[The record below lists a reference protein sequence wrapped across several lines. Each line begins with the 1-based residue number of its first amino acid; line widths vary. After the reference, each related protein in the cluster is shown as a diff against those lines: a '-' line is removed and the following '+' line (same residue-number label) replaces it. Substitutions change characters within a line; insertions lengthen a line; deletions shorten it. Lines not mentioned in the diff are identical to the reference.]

1 MHMVHEMQR
10 LRAEH
15 VALTTLSGFLLDL
28 VAAPRPPR
36 PTELA
41 AVRGMLR
48 DTLVRHLK
56 CEDWALYPRLKTSG
70 DPELAKLARDFVGE
84 MGYVADA
91 FAAYDARWTAERAAA
106 DWPGFCDETRA
117 VLGAVGARIAREDRE
132 LYPAADA
139 LALRRRHAARARE
152 RKAAAVRAAG

>member
-15 VALTTLSGFLLDL
+15 VALATLSGFLLEL
-28 VAAPRPPR
+28 VAAPEPPR

-56 CEDWALYPRLKTSG
+56 CEDWALYPRLKMSG
-70 DPELAKLARDFVGE
+70 DPDLAKLARDFVGE
-84 MGYVADA
+84 MGHVADA
-91 FAAYDARWTAERAAA
+91 FTAYDAGWSAERAAA

-117 VLGAVGARIAREDRE
+117 VLGAVEARIAREDRE
-132 LYPAADA
+132 LYPAADT
-139 LALRRRHAARARE
+139 LALRRRSAALARGRKPAARA
-152 RKAAAVRAAG
+152 AG

>member
-1 MHMVHEMQR
+1 
-10 LRAEH
+10 
-15 VALTTLSGFLLDL
+15 
-28 VAAPRPPR
+28 
-36 PTELA
+36 
-41 AVRGMLR
+41 
-48 DTLVRHLK
+48 
-56 CEDWALYPRLKTSG
+56 
-70 DPELAKLARDFVGE
+70 
-84 MGYVADA
+84 MGHVADA

-152 RKAAAVRAAG
+152 RKAVAVRAAG